1 VSARSSASKPEPMLS
16 RAKKERIKFK
26 WRTGFYDTMDLANHF
41 KISEA
46 KIYNLIG
53 RAKLPTI
60 GDKKK

>member
-1 VSARSSASKPEPMLS
+1 MISESMKS
-16 RAKKERIKFK
+16 RIKFK

-46 KIYNLIG
+46 QIYNLIG

-60 GDKKK
+60 GEKKNA

>member
-1 VSARSSASKPEPMLS
+1 MSARSSASNPELMLS

-26 WRTGFYDTMDLANHF
+26 WRTGLYDTMDLANHF

-46 KIYNLIG
+46 QIYNLIG

-60 GDKKK
+60 GEKKE